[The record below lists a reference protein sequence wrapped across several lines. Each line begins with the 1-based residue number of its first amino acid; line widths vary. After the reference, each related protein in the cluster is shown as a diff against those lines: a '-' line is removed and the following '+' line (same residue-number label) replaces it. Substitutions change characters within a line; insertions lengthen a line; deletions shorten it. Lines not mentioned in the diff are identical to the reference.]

1 MPLPAPVTTATFPPS
16 CSIAAS
22 WQRMHGVSEQQ
33 KTSHKAVQQRRLSAA
48 LRENL
53 KRRKAQAKD
62 RAKDRAKDPA
72 GRAAAPAAEQDADPH
87 DSAGIAADKRKS

>member
-1 MPLPAPVTTATFPPS
+1 
-16 CSIAAS
+16 
-22 WQRMHGVSEQQ
+22 VSEQQ

-62 RAKDRAKDPA
+62 RAADRAA